1 MTDKY
6 MLDLDPSLNSQCKS
20 NGSAF
25 VFGHLSSNSYGSV
38 LLAYIYPSE

>member
-20 NGSAF
+20 M
-25 VFGHLSSNSYGSV
+25 
-38 LLAYIYPSE
+38 